1 MAGYAAGGY
10 TAAMNSFRAALALLL
25 PCVALHAAAEDAPG
39 RPLAMK
45 ILHAFA
51 SEGVIDP
58 GFTVLATP
66 TKSSVNL
73 WSLDTGRQVG
83 RIELPAIESRHDNDY
98 HELMIH
104 SVRPDLKALLVSVRH
119 LFYDPKY
126 VYGGGMPNMARG
138 VQRLYLAST
147 EDETKLKLLWTFEG
161 PCSYGGGIVSYHCPG
176 TADYGGETRILDDYP
191 QVITRAA
198 LYAGKKSIVDLAFD
212 LNGKKLF
219 ENKFL
224 DADWDRAKKDYVP
237 AAPEPPFSIVAD
249 DQSCSVMRGSKR
261 VSFLEGCVKNDQPEL
276 SPDRKKALTRW
287 GPIYKAW
294 NVETGALTGRIEPH
308 IPEGWSTGFS
318 ALGIWTQS
326 ADGRLVSVL
335 LKKEH
340 ESQVH
345 IWNTDSGRKLAVGS
359 GPDWADAQSFV
370 LSPDGRRG
378 LYVKHQRAAN
388 GDLESTATV
397 VVDLGLED
405 APAAAPSAPAL
416 AKLDVDTL
424 PSGSSALNPDAFAV
438 VIGVEKYRQAGV
450 PAVDYA
456 SRDAKT
462 MAAYLGTMGFD
473 PKNVAVLTD
482 AQAGKV
488 DFDKHFGKWLKN
500 RVGPKSRVF
509 VYYAGHG
516 APNPTTGAGYLM
528 PYEADPSYLDE
539 TAYPVAQLYAEL
551 GKLPT
556 KDVTVVLDACFSGQ
570 GERSLI
576 AKGTRPLVAVQ
587 KTAGPEN
594 AAVIAAASGSQISAS
609 DHEARHGL
617 LTYHLLAG
625 LHGGADED
633 QDGRITTSE
642 LFAYARPAVER
653 AAKLQNVEQTPTVS
667 GDAGAAGA
675 RVWTVLKK
683 P

>member
-1 MAGYAAGGY
+1 MAGFGTEGY
-10 TAAMNSFRAALALLL
+10 TPAMNSFSAVLALLL
-25 PCVALHAAAEDAPG
+25 LSAALNAAAENAPN

-45 ILHAFA
+45 ILHTFS

-58 GFTVLATP
+58 EFKLLATP

-83 RIELPAIESRHDNDY
+83 RIELPAIESRHDSDY
-98 HELMIH
+98 HEVMIH

-119 LFYDPKY
+119 LFYNPKY
-126 VYGGGMPNMARG
+126 VYGGGMPNMTRG

-147 EDETKLKLLWTFEG
+147 EDEANLKLLWTFEG
-161 PCSYGGGIVSYHCPG
+161 TCTYGGGIISYHCPG
-176 TADYGGETRILDDYP
+176 TADYSGATRILDDHP

-198 LYAGKKSIVDLAFD
+198 LYAGKKSIIDLAFD

-224 DADWDRAKKDYVP
+224 DAAWDRSKKDYVP
-237 AAPEPPFSIVAD
+237 AALEPPFSIVAD

-261 VSFLEGCVKNDQPEL
+261 VAFLEGCGKSDEPEL

-287 GPIYKAW
+287 GKVYKAW
-294 NVETGALTGRIEPH
+294 NVETGALTGRIEPE

-318 ALGIWTQS
+318 ARGIWTRS
-326 ADGRLVSVL
+326 ADGRVVSIL
-335 LKKEH
+335 LKKERA
-340 ESQVH
+340 SQLH
-345 IWNTDSGRKLAVGS
+345 IWNADSGRRLAVGS
-359 GPDWADAQSFV
+359 GPDWTDVQSFV

-405 APAAAPSAPAL
+405 APAAAPSAPSL
-416 AKLDVDTL
+416 AKLDVDAL
-424 PSGSSALNPDAFAV
+424 PAGSSAPNPDAFAV

-462 MAAYLGTMGFD
+462 MAAYLGMMGFD
-473 PKNVAVLTD
+473 AKNVSLLTD

-500 RVGPKSRVF
+500 RVGPESRVF

-528 PYEADPSYLDE
+528 PYEADPSYLEE
-539 TAYPVAQLYAEL
+539 TAYPVSQLYAEL
-551 GKLPT
+551 AKLPT

-587 KTAGPEN
+587 KTRAPED

-633 QDGRITTSE
+633 KDGKITTSE
-642 LFAYARPAVER
+642 LFSYAQPAVER
-653 AAKLQNVEQTPTVS
+653 AAKLQNVEQIPTVS
-667 GDAGAAGA
+667 GATGAAGA
-675 RVWTVLKK
+675 RVWTTIKK